1 MHSRLSLGRDLA
13 AALVVFLVALPL
25 CLGIALASHAP
36 LVSGIVSGIVGG
48 VLVGALS
55 GSHTAV
61 SGPAAGLAVI
71 VASGIATL
79 GSYETFLASV
89 VVCGA
94 IQILF
99 GLLRAGF
106 LASLVPASVIRG
118 MLASIGIIVILKQIP
133 HALGRDDDYEGDE
146 SFWFLAGEQNTF
158 TDIFEAFLSF
168 SPGVVIVSITGIVLL
183 WLWDQPWIKQKSW
196 ALWFPGPL
204 AAVGAGVALNIL
216 FRQAAPGLAILPADG
231 HLVAVPNLL
240 SGDVTLPSPDFA
252 SLIRPEVWTIG
263 LELALIA
270 SLESLLSLEAGDRID
285 PHRRTSP
292 PDRELFAQGAGNV
305 VAGLFGG
312 LPMTA
317 VIVRTSANVLAGG
330 GSRYSAIGHGLL
342 LAALVLAAPM
352 VLNEIPLGSLAAILL
367 TVGYKLSPLS
377 LFRDMYR
384 RGWSQF
390 LPFAT
395 TVVVT
400 VLTDL
405 LTGVMVGIAAGLVSV
420 ILGTLRTAIVEVHD
434 EGFWMIKF
442 SRDVSFL
449 HKHRLRTAFERV
461 PNDVRLVVD
470 AHDAGYLDADIQDA
484 IERFTESAQLRGI
497 HVRLIGFEGKLNA
510 TPMAAH

>member
-1 MHSRLSLGRDLA
+1 MHSRLSPARDLA

-25 CLGIALASHAP
+25 CLGIAIASDAP
-36 LVSGIVSGIVGG
+36 PVAGIVTGIVGG

-71 VASGIATL
+71 VASGIAAL
-79 GSYETFLASV
+79 GSYEAFLASV
-89 VVCGA
+89 LICGA
-94 IQILF
+94 LQIGF

-183 WLWDQPWIKQKSW
+183 WVWDQPAIKRQPW
-196 ALWFPGPL
+196 ALWLPGPL
-204 AAVGAGVALNIL
+204 VAVAAGVALNGVFQL
-216 FRQAAPGLAILPADG
+216 AAPALTIAAADG

-240 SGDVTLPSPDFA
+240 RGDVVLPFPDVSAFA
-252 SLIRPEVWTIG
+252 NAATWTIG

-270 SLESLLSLEAGDRID
+270 SLETLLSLEAGDRID

-292 PDRELFAQGAGNV
+292 PDRELFAQGAGNI
-305 VAGLFGG
+305 VAGLLGG

-330 GSRYSAIGHGLL
+330 ASRFSAIGHGVL
-342 LAALVLAAPM
+342 LAALVLAAPSL
-352 VLNEIPLGSLAAILL
+352 LNLIPLGSLAAILL

-377 LFRDMYR
+377 LFRDMFR

-395 TVVVT
+395 TVLVT

-405 LTGVMVGIAAGLVSV
+405 LSGVLIGIAAGFVSV
-420 ILGTLRTAIVEVHD
+420 ILGTLQTAIVEVHD
-434 EGFWMIKF
+434 DGFWMIKF

-449 HKHRLRTAFERV
+449 HKHRLRAAFARV
-461 PNDVRLVVD
+461 PNGVRLVLD

-484 IERFTESAQLRGI
+484 IERFVEAAELRAI
-497 HVRLIGFEGKLNA
+497 HVRLIGFEGKLNT